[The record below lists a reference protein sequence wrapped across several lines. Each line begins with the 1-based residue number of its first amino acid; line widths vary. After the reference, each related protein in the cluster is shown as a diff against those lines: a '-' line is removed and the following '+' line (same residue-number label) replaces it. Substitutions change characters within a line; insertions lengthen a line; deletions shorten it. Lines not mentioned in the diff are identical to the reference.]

1 MATFNNTQSHYV
13 VEYICNEKK
22 GVMYLMSL
30 SDEELIMDV
39 ENRDR
44 SNAIECA
51 DLLHELSVRFEV
63 AVYGYY

>member
-1 MATFNNTQSHYV
+1 MATINNTQSHDLE
-13 VEYICNEKK
+13 EYFCNEKK

-30 SDEELIMDV
+30 SDEDLIMEV

-44 SNAIECA
+44 SNAIECE